1 VASRIL
7 TRDQAQSRK
16 DKAVRFAENVLDE
29 PDLADDIESEDL
41 DSWVERKGIKLI
53 DNPRERILKMAN
65 GNGGSDITKAD
76 LQDCV
81 DEATSILE
89 DAYTPEASREELAAA
104 IGQALDILS
113 GSEEDDEQ
121 DEDDQGD
128 DDDRG

>member
-1 VASRIL
+1 
-7 TRDQAQSRK
+7 
-16 DKAVRFAENVLDE
+16 
-29 PDLADDIESEDL
+29 
-41 DSWVERKGIKLI
+41 
-53 DNPRERILKMAN
+53 MAN
-65 GNGGSDITKAD
+65 GNGGTKAD

-81 DEATSILE
+81 DEAASILE

-113 GSEEDDEQ
+113 GDEEEK

>member
-1 VASRIL
+1 
-7 TRDQAQSRK
+7 
-16 DKAVRFAENVLDE
+16 
-29 PDLADDIESEDL
+29 
-41 DSWVERKGIKLI
+41 
-53 DNPRERILKMAN
+53 MAN

-76 LQDCV
+76 LQHCV
-81 DEATSILE
+81 DEAASILE

-104 IGQALDILS
+104 IGQSLDILS

>member
-1 VASRIL
+1 VAN
-7 TRDQAQSRK
+7 
-16 DKAVRFAENVLDE
+16 EN
-29 PDLADDIESEDL
+29 
-41 DSWVERKGIKLI
+41 
-53 DNPRERILKMAN
+53 
-65 GNGGSDITKAD
+65 DITKTE

-81 DEATSILE
+81 DEAASILE

-113 GSEEDDEQ
+113 GDEEEK

>member
-1 VASRIL
+1 
-7 TRDQAQSRK
+7 
-16 DKAVRFAENVLDE
+16 
-29 PDLADDIESEDL
+29 
-41 DSWVERKGIKLI
+41 
-53 DNPRERILKMAN
+53 MAN

-81 DEATSILE
+81 DEAASILE

>member
-1 VASRIL
+1 MASRIL

-53 DNPRERILKMAN
+53 DNPRERSLDMAN
-65 GNGGSDITKAD
+65 GNGGTKAD

-81 DEATSILE
+81 DEAASILE

-104 IGQALDILS
+104 IGQSLDILS